1 MNPSVQSASSADR
14 VAKPRSPIRRLLT
27 TAATVALTG
36 VFFAVSGA
44 AILGGSRVIADR
56 AEAVEVPAPV
66 PRITVPV
73 MAVERL
79 DGFEI
84 DRRFAGQVEA
94 AQQTGIAFEAGG
106 TITEILVDEGD
117 VVAAG
122 DVIARLDTRLLI
134 AERNRLVASRQA
146 LDAQR
151 ELARRTAERQEELQE
166 RGFASSQQTDQ
177 ATLTLAEITARQAEI
192 DAGLLAV
199 DVRLEKAEIRA
210 PFDGRIASRSADIG
224 ATVGGGQTVVA
235 LVEDVPPRF
244 RVGLAPD
251 LADRVHEETR
261 AIVTLGDTQWP
272 VALDAIL
279 PEVDP
284 ITRTRKVLFA
294 FDENHR
300 VLLGDTGTIT
310 LTETITQPGFWVPLA
325 ALRDGVRGTWT
336 VMTVDESADASTAA
350 IEAVQIIHADSLR
363 AYVSGT
369 LPDRA
374 TIVADGG
381 HQIVV
386 GQALTTIP
394 ATGGLIQSADAGAR

>member
-1 MNPSVQSASSADR
+1 MTPSDQTAPLADR
-14 VAKPRSPIRRLLT
+14 EKKPKSPIRRLLT
-27 TAATVALTG
+27 TAATIALTG
-36 VFFAVSGA
+36 VFFAASGA
-44 AILGGSRVIADR
+44 AIVGGSRAIADR
-56 AEAVEVPAPV
+56 AEAVEAPLAV

-73 MAVERL
+73 MTVERL
-79 DGFEI
+79 DGFEV

-94 AQQTGIAFEAGG
+94 TQETGIAFETGG

-117 VVAAG
+117 AVAAG
-122 DVIARLDTRLLI
+122 EVIARLDTRLLV
-134 AERNRLVASRQA
+134 AERNRLLASRQA

-151 ELARRTAERQEELQE
+151 ELARRTAERQEQLKEQ
-166 RGFASSQQTDQ
+166 GFASNQQTDQ

-210 PFDGRIASRSADIG
+210 PFDGRIAGRMADIG
-224 ATVGGGQTVVA
+224 ATVGGGQTVVS

-251 LADRVHEETR
+251 LADRVHGETQ
-261 AIVTLGDTQWP
+261 ALVTLGDRQWP
-272 VALDAIL
+272 VTLDAIL

-284 ITRTRKVLFA
+284 VTRTRKVLFA
-294 FDENHR
+294 FDENHG

-310 LTETITQPGFWVPLA
+310 LTETIEQPGFWVPLA

-336 VMTVDESADASTAA
+336 VMTVDQSADTSTAA

-386 GQALTTIP
+386 GQALATTP
-394 ATGGLIQSADAGAR
+394 ADGEPVRSADAGAR